1 VRVSAGTD
9 PSTGERIV
17 LHRTVPIP
25 EARTKTARER
35 AEREAHKEA
44 EKVLTRLQAE
54 LRELVERL
62 PDEEVPAVLAQARRH
77 VVPVEERPKSPTS
90 FGVGRAV
97 RPGVARRSEVIR
109 VAVVRLDPPRHGPLV
124 AAAPEGDDH
133 QHACGELSTGRH
145 PADRRSPVPG
155 TVVAEVRPPFGRGAE
170 VRVEALS
177 PTVDRSAGR

>member
-1 VRVSAGTD
+1 VTTSETSAGSRRRGGIRRHGPGWQVRVSAGTD

-109 VAVVRLDPPRHGPLV
+109 VAVVRLDPPRHG
-124 AAAPEGDDH
+124 AAR
-133 QHACGELSTGRH
+133 GR
-145 PADRRSPVPG
+145 SSG
-155 TVVAEVRPPFGRGAE
+155 GR
-170 VRVEALS
+170 
-177 PTVDRSAGR
+177 